1 MGQVDYILCFEE
13 AVRKAFAAQSP
24 DARKAYLDL
33 ATFYRG
39 KLPNA
44 DLPGLEESSF
54 AWKVKPA
61 RQRRALKPRLPLL
74 LPRFPPP
81 IAAAS
86 AAPGRRPRGRSS
98 SLAQ

>member
-44 DLPGLEESSF
+44 DLPGLEESILRLEGE
-54 AWKVKPA
+54 ARPA
-61 RQRRALKPRLPLL
+61 AK
-74 LPRFPPP
+74 
-81 IAAAS
+81 
-86 AAPGRRPRGRSS
+86 GG
-98 SLAQ
+98 